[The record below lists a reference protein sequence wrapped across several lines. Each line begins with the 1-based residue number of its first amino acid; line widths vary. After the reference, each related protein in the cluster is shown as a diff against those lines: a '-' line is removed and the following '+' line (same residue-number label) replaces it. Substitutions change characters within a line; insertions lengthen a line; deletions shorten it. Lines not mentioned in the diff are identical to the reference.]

1 MQGQKYR
8 IQGFKDPRGQGERA
22 EGRGRV
28 SGVGCQGTG
37 LAIKGLRENRKEEI
51 GKGEG
56 QVVQPELFKVRQ
68 ANCKLVLCC
77 GKP

>member
-1 MQGQKYR
+1 MLL
-8 IQGFKDPRGQGERA
+8 FDL
-22 EGRGRV
+22 
-28 SGVGCQGTG
+28 CF
-37 LAIKGLRENRKEEI
+37 IKGSGTRIKDKGKRYKVQGKRHKEI